1 MKPLQLDH
9 ADLADRMIQGGALSF
24 SSIWN
29 HINKYLPDEAYTL
42 INARLSRIKRLN
54 KKQNGTPFVRQV
66 YEYACA
72 GKWGVFYMAQR
83 LRQWLFWFS
92 SRVRVAT
99 MPDLPD
105 RRM

>member
-42 INARLSRIKRLN
+42 INARLSRIVVEGTEDRMKERLVEAM
-54 KKQNGTPFVRQV
+54 KKGAAF
-66 YEYACA
+66 AAKMCA
-72 GKWGVFYMAQR
+72 KEGAFGYGVPVLGR
-83 LRQWLFWFS
+83 
-92 SRVRVAT
+92 T
-99 MPDLPD
+99 EI
-105 RRM
+105 

>member
-42 INARLSRIKRLN
+42 VMKWRISLK
-54 KKQNGTPFVRQV
+54 TS
-66 YEYACA
+66 
-72 GKWGVFYMAQR
+72 VF
-83 LRQWLFWFS
+83 
-92 SRVRVAT
+92 
-99 MPDLPD
+99 
-105 RRM
+105 